1 MKDSY
6 ILDLAPHNANGL
18 RLRSPVM
25 TASGCLGLGSDQLR
39 LARLEAIG
47 AVVTPTVTMTGRKA
61 ERYLIETSGALLV
74 GTWSEYSLAS
84 VLSDRLESWSI
95 ATTPLLISI
104 RAEHSSDYSRLAQQL
119 DERSDIVSGFEVCMT
134 EQSLAID
141 QIIKALHAVSLLP
154 VLVKLPHRPTEIT
167 ELARAAA
174 NAGADA
180 LVVAAPPLGMHI
192 EPHTEAAWQGHV
204 CGAAIFPI
212 MLRLLSEIVSA
223 VPIAVIAS
231 GGISKLS
238 DAQAILQ
245 VGAQALQ
252 IGSTLLSEPGLAARI
267 SESLLYPV

>member
-1 MKDSY
+1 
-6 ILDLAPHNANGL
+6 
-18 RLRSPVM
+18 
-25 TASGCLGLGSDQLR
+25 
-39 LARLEAIG
+39 
-47 AVVTPTVTMTGRKA
+47 
-61 ERYLIETSGALLV
+61 
-74 GTWSEYSLAS
+74 
-84 VLSDRLESWSI
+84 
-95 ATTPLLISI
+95 
-104 RAEHSSDYSRLAQQL
+104 
-119 DERSDIVSGFEVCMT
+119 
-134 EQSLAID
+134 
-141 QIIKALHAVSLLP
+141 
-154 VLVKLPHRPTEIT
+154 
-167 ELARAAA
+167 
-174 NAGADA
+174 
-180 LVVAAPPLGMHI
+180 MHI